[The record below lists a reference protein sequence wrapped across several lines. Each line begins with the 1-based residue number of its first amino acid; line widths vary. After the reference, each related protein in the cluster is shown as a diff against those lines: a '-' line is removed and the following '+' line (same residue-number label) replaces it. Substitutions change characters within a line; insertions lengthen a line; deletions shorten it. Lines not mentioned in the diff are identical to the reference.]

1 MDNTSYQPKPH
12 SKMLWRL
19 IFLCLPAIAF
29 MLLMLQSADA
39 YYAVLQT
46 QHIRYTI
53 YFALGILSSCALF
66 SGRMRFIPITLILL
80 LLLYIAH
87 IILDN
92 FAIGEF
98 DSFFLSVRF
107 KLFYVIF
114 ILGWTCGWGFAR
126 LRYFPII
133 LSFILILV
141 NLTFVSKV
149 VDVNFEKIL
158 LSFAPILL
166 FSFYIIYMAEAIRN
180 IEKRKRTW
188 LYFLKRLIAFSA
200 IMVLLLGLSSLM
212 LTGAFRAVEKEWG
225 NSGKSSDDSLL
236 SRNQD
241 STFNVKESLRPRET
255 FNSGKGDPIPV
266 LVAYIDN
273 FLQDADGNFY
283 TGEHGGL
290 IPNPLYLTAYHL
302 PKFDTFTETFERD
315 SIVPYDDLFKPD
327 PSKIPLYFAETDS
340 SVLVNAMSNQYR
352 KVVTTDVYKIQLA
365 PNEFV
370 SPTTAFF
377 CQPISVEKDFKNEFS
392 SAYRTQSYVSDLN
405 SAYFVY
411 PSRDLDMQRFQM
423 QRFNI
428 LDMAGDYSSVPKD
441 FYDYYTEMP
450 TGSYFDSIQSL
461 AKEIT
466 MYSETVADKLLAV
479 RDFFMAKDDYG
490 EAVFKYSE
498 NPGIPGIPS
507 ASKLAHFLFES
518 HTGYCAHYA
527 GAALF
532 LLRANGIPSRVTV
545 GFATVDRST
554 KNQGW
559 YWFYED
565 QAHAWVQVFFP
576 EYGWLDFDFTMGNEG
591 MEEAPTADGTPP
603 TQPQKA
609 YFAGK
614 GMVTAVDTIRKQ
626 VSLNLKRMIYHD
638 REYSYEF
645 DQPVLLDMRV
655 ATIEKDSLKL
665 TLSQV
670 QKGDSALAIS
680 FAEVLRELTPTPQ
693 QSATEVLDMLPHL
706 IPTDELHIDGE
717 EQKKLE
723 DFFQQNKKES
733 EYLSI
738 KAMAFI
744 LLIIIAVLI
753 LALLVTPT
761 IIFKYYKSRASGKK
775 SFETKTFYSYRSAMF
790 LLNQL
795 GCTRDDLTPL
805 EFAKTKVDPTYGTDF
820 TSFMVVYLKLK
831 YAGQPLNEQEKEL
844 VQSFYKE
851 FEAKVKANH
860 KFGYRFRRF
869 LNFYTAIKEVSK
881 V

>member
-1 MDNTSYQPKPH
+1 MDNTTYQPK
-12 SKMLWRL
+12 SYSRMLWRL
-19 IFLCLPAIAF
+19 IFLCLPTIAF

-80 LLLYIAH
+80 LLLYIIH
-87 IILDN
+87 LLLDN
-92 FAIGEF
+92 FTIGEF

-107 KLFYVIF
+107 KLFYIVF
-114 ILGWTCGWGFAR
+114 ILGWICGWGFAR

-133 LSFILILV
+133 LSFLLILV

-149 VDVNFEKIL
+149 VEINFEKIL

-180 IEKRKRTW
+180 IENRKRSW
-188 LYFLKRLIAFSA
+188 LYFLKRLVAFSA
-200 IMVLLLGLSSLM
+200 IMVLLLGLSSLL
-212 LTGAFRAVEKEWG
+212 LTGAFREVEKEWG

-241 STFNVKESLRPRET
+241 STFNVKESLQPRET

-273 FLQDADGNFY
+273 FLEGVN
-283 TGEHGGL
+283 GEL
-290 IPNPLYLTAYHL
+290 IPNPLYLTANHL

-327 PSKIPLYFAETDS
+327 PSKIPLYFTETDS
-340 SVLVNAMSNQYR
+340 MVLVNAMSDQFR

-377 CQPISVEKDFKNEFS
+377 CQPISVEKDFKSEFS
-392 SAYRTQSYVSDLN
+392 SAYRTQSYVSELN

-411 PSRDLDMQRFQM
+411 PSRDLNMQRFQM
-423 QRFNI
+423 RRFNI
-428 LDMAGDYSSVPKD
+428 LDMAGDYSAVPKD

-450 TGSYFDSIQSL
+450 TGSYFDSILSL

-466 MYSETVADKLLAV
+466 MYSETVADKLLAI

-507 ASKLAHFLFES
+507 ASKLAYFLFES

-545 GFATVDRST
+545 GFATVDRSS
-554 KNQGW
+554 KNPGW

-565 QAHAWVQVFFP
+565 QAHAWVQVYFP
-576 EYGWLDFDFTMGNEG
+576 EYGWLDFDFTMGNED

-614 GMVTAVDTIRKQ
+614 GTVTAVDTIRKQ
-626 VSLNLKRMIYHD
+626 LSLNLKRMIYHD
-638 REYSYEF
+638 REYSYEY
-645 DQPVLLDMRV
+645 DQPILLDMRV
-655 ATIEKDSLKL
+655 ATIEKDSLMLK
-665 TLSQV
+665 LSQV
-670 QKGDSALAIS
+670 NKGDSALAIS
-680 FAEVLRELTPTPQ
+680 FAEALAELPPSPE
-693 QSATEVLDMLPHL
+693 QSAMEVISMLPHL
-706 IPTDELHIDGE
+706 IPTDELHIDGKE
-717 EQKKLE
+717 KKKPE
-723 DFFQQNKKES
+723 DFFHQDKQQPG
-733 EYLSI
+733 YHLSL
-738 KAMAFI
+738 KSMALI
-744 LLIIIAVLI
+744 LLIAFIALI
-753 LALLVTPT
+753 LALLATPT
-761 IIFKYYKSRASGKK
+761 VIFRHYKSRAFGKK
-775 SFETKTFYSYRSAMF
+775 SFETKTFYSYRAAMF

-805 EFAKTKVDPTYGTDF
+805 EFAKIKVDPTYGTDF
-820 TSFMVVYLKLK
+820 TSFMVVYLRLK
-831 YAGQPLNEQEKEL
+831 YAGKPLNEQEKKL

-851 FEAKVKANH
+851 FEVKVKVSY

-881 V
+881 VQ

>member
-1 MDNTSYQPKPH
+1 MDNTSYQPK
-12 SKMLWRL
+12 SYSRMLWRL
-19 IFLCLPAIAF
+19 VFLCLPTIAF

-46 QHIRYTI
+46 QHVRYTI

-80 LLLYIAH
+80 LLLYIVH
-87 IILDN
+87 LILDN

-114 ILGWTCGWGFAR
+114 ILGWICGWGFAR

-133 LSFILILV
+133 LSFLLILI
-141 NLTFVSKV
+141 NLTFVSRV
-149 VDVNFEKIL
+149 AEVNFEKIL

-166 FSFYIIYMAEAIRN
+166 FSFYIIYMTEAIRN
-180 IEKRKRTW
+180 IETKKRTW
-188 LYFLKRLIAFSA
+188 FYFLKRLVAFSA
-200 IMVLLLGLSSLM
+200 IMVILLGLSSLL
-212 LTGAFRAVEKEWG
+212 LTGTFRAVEKEWG

-236 SRNQD
+236 SRNAD
-241 STFNVKESLRPRET
+241 STYNVKESLRPRET

-273 FLQDADGNFY
+273 FLEGVN
-283 TGEHGGL
+283 GES
-290 IPNPLYLTAYHL
+290 IPNPLYLTAYYL
-302 PKFDTFTETFERD
+302 PKFDTYTETFERD

-327 PSKIPLYFAETDS
+327 PSKIPLYFTETDS
-340 SVLVNAMSNQYR
+340 LVLVNAMATEYR
-352 KVVTTDVYKIQLA
+352 KVVTTDVYKIQLS

-370 SPTTAFF
+370 SPSTAFF
-377 CQPISVEKDFKNEFS
+377 CQPISVEKDFKKEFS
-392 SAYRTQSYVSDLN
+392 SAYRTQSYVSELN

-411 PSRDLDMQRFQM
+411 PSRELDMQQFQM

-428 LDMAGDYSSVPKD
+428 LDMAGNYSSTPKD

-466 MYSETVADKLLAV
+466 IHSETVADKLLAI
-479 RDFFMAKDDYG
+479 RDFFMARDDYG
-490 EAVFKYSE
+490 EPIFKYSE

-507 ASKLAHFLFES
+507 ASKLANFLFET

-545 GFATVDRST
+545 GFATVDRSS
-554 KNQGW
+554 KNPGW

-565 QAHAWVQVFFP
+565 QAHAWVQVYFP
-576 EYGWLDFDFTMGNEG
+576 EYGWLDFDFTMGNEDR
-591 MEEAPTADGTPP
+591 EEAPTADGTPP

-614 GMVTAVDTIRKQ
+614 GMVTAVDTVRKQ
-626 VSLNLKRMIYHD
+626 LSLNLKRMIYHD
-638 REYSYEF
+638 REYSYEY
-645 DQPVLLDMRV
+645 DQPILLDMRV

-665 TLSQV
+665 QLSQV

-680 FAEVLRELTPTPQ
+680 FAEALRELAPSPG
-693 QSATEVLDMLPHL
+693 QSAIEVLDMLPHL
-706 IPTDELHIDGE
+706 IPTDELYIDGK
-717 EQKKLE
+717 EQKKPE
-723 DFFQQNKKES
+723 DFFQQNKKEPS
-733 EYLSI
+733 YLSL
-738 KAMAFI
+738 KSMALI
-744 LLIIIAVLI
+744 LLIIVVVLM
-753 LALLVTPT
+753 LALLATPT
-761 IIFKYYKSRASGKK
+761 IIFKYYKSRAFGKK
-775 SFETKTFYSYRSAMF
+775 SFETKTFYSYRAAMF

-795 GCTRDDLTPL
+795 GCSRGDLTPL
-805 EFAKTKVDPTYGTDF
+805 EFAKTKVDPTYGTNF
-820 TSFMVVYLKLK
+820 ASFMVVYLKLK

-869 LNFYTAIKEVSK
+869 LNFYTAIREVSK
-881 V
+881 IQ

>member
-1 MDNTSYQPKPH
+1 MDNISHQPKPY

-19 IFLCLPAIAF
+19 VFLCLPTIAF

-80 LLLYIAH
+80 LLLYIIH
-87 IILDN
+87 LVLDN

-107 KLFYVIF
+107 KLFYVVF
-114 ILGWTCGWGFAR
+114 ILGWICGWGFAR

-133 LSFILILV
+133 LSFLLILV

-166 FSFYIIYMAEAIRN
+166 FSFYIIYMAEAIHS
-180 IEKRKRTW
+180 IENKKRTW
-188 LYFLKRLIAFSA
+188 LYFLKRLVAFSA
-200 IMVLLLGLSSLM
+200 VMVLLLGLSSLL

-241 STFNVKESLRPRET
+241 STYNIKESLRPRES

-273 FLQDADGNFY
+273 FLEGIN
-283 TGEHGGL
+283 GEPV
-290 IPNPLYLTAYHL
+290 PNPLYLTAYHL
-302 PKFDTFTETFERD
+302 PKFDTYTETFERD

-327 PSKIPLYFAETDS
+327 PSKIPLYFTETDS
-340 SVLVNAMSNQYR
+340 SVLVNAMSDQYR
-352 KVVTTDVYKIQLA
+352 KVVTTDIYKIQLA
-365 PNEFV
+365 PNEFI
-370 SPTTAFF
+370 SPSTAFF

-392 SAYRTQSYVSDLN
+392 SAYRTQSYVSELN

-411 PSRDLDMQRFQM
+411 PSRDLDMQQFQM
-423 QRFNI
+423 QRFYI
-428 LDMAGDYSSVPKD
+428 LDEAGDYSSLPKD
-441 FYDYYTEMP
+441 FYDYYTKMP

-466 MYSETVADKLLAV
+466 IHSETVADKLLAV
-479 RDFFMAKDDYG
+479 RDFFIAKDDYG
-490 EAVFKYSE
+490 EPVFKYTE

-576 EYGWLDFDFTMGNEG
+576 EYGWLDFDYTIGNEE

-603 TQPQKA
+603 SQPQKA

-626 VSLNLKRMIYHD
+626 LSFNLKRMIYHD
-638 REYSYEF
+638 REYSYEY
-645 DQPVLLDMRV
+645 DQPILLDMRV

-665 TLSQV
+665 QLSQV

-680 FAEVLRELTPTPQ
+680 FAEVLRELPPAPE
-693 QSATEVLDMLPHL
+693 QSATEVLNMLPRL
-706 IPTDELHIDGE
+706 IPTDELHIDGK
-717 EQKKLE
+717 EQKKAE
-723 DFFQQNKKES
+723 DFFQQNKNES
-733 EYLSI
+733 GYLSL
-738 KAMAFI
+738 KSMALI
-744 LLIIIAVLI
+744 LLIVIAALI
-753 LALLVTPT
+753 LALLLTPT
-761 IIFKYYKSRASGKK
+761 VIFRYYKSRAFGKK
-775 SFETKTFYSYRSAMF
+775 SFETKTFYSYRAAMF

-795 GCTRDDLTPL
+795 GCTRGNLTPL
-805 EFAKTKVDPTYGTDF
+805 EFARTKVDPAYGTNF
-820 TSFMVVYLKLK
+820 TAFMVVYLKLK
-831 YAGQPLNEQEKEL
+831 YAGQPLNEQEKEV

-860 KFGYRFRRF
+860 KFGYRLRKFM
-869 LNFYTAIKEVSK
+869 NFYTAIKEISK
-881 V
+881 VQ